1 MRLRKPYTI
10 SESEKERIRG
20 LHNNVKKMLTE
31 DSAEEESYNYGKD
44 MGHDDKELYDLK
56 KGDGSHTHIDD
67 LEDDIH
73 YDREHDWGVHE
84 SELEENKMYDA
95 ARREHPEFPWD
106 DPIEDHEYSKV
117 DHSDRDRF
125 DGRKSRVVGVDSDIE
140 DQRLEEAEESDQCA
154 CPPNHIGLKHD
165 PINGCHGSGCRPIG
179 GWNPGDEGGKISDD
193 EGYGG
198 EPSAKMGPI
207 KHFTTNE
214 RIHETAL
221 PTGWTMKTL
230 EEIDNENDMDD
241 IYEIWAGAEDDKALR
256 ESIND
261 NGTVSETTY
270 KLPAR
275 FGNKRLTES
284 QLINMI
290 KTIIK

>member
-84 SELEENKMYDA
+84 SELEE
-95 ARREHPEFPWD
+95 
-106 DPIEDHEYSKV
+106 
-117 DHSDRDRF
+117 
-125 DGRKSRVVGVDSDIE
+125 
-140 DQRLEEAEESDQCA
+140 AEESDQCA

-165 PINGCHGSGCRPIG
+165 PIHGCHGSGCRPIG
-179 GWNPGDEGGKISDD
+179 GWNPGDDGGKISDD